1 MNVFRWASLNV
12 WAVFIITGC
21 SDVPDPAS
29 SQSPSD
35 NRSEAANDAPPELK
49 AKIDAALAKLSPA
62 DQALAKAQK
71 YCPVQKAL
79 LGTMGKPDRIEIQG
93 QPVFLCCTGCADDA
107 RADPTTT
114 LKLVAQFKKT
124 K

>member
-1 MNVFRWASLNV
+1 MNTFRWLS
-12 WAVFIITGC
+12 ITVSMVIVMAGC
-21 SDVPDPAS
+21 SDLQDPTDAQAPGENS
-29 SQSPSD
+29 
-35 NRSEAANDAPPELK
+35 SEAANGIPPELK

-71 YCPVQKAL
+71 YCPVLKGR

-93 QPVFLCCTGCADDA
+93 QPVFLCCAACADDA
-107 RADPTTT
+107 RADAKNT
-114 LKLVAQFKKT
+114 LKLVAQFKKN